1 MKLLCPLS
9 GIRYEIGTFKLS
21 SFKEQKVPH
30 PFLSFPLN
38 EVLGSCLPKFA
49 SQDLKDEDLHLFG
62 TYLVSKLPI
71 ERWGHPLLEKA
82 PLSYWTPFW
91 LAHIENLAA
100 TVKRLDGKKPKN
112 LTTFNVVSDKF
123 QFGEAP
129 LSNLK
134 EWLASTNQTI
144 NEFYSPISEEALKRN
159 KEFRANLSEEQFSS
173 EAQCNAVIEKILRG
187 SLSSPR
193 EKAKF
198 PELISNWAAKVGDFP
213 NSVFR
218 MSSGERTTVRSFWKG
233 IIQNAFDLGANGKGY
248 SNILTSDVTIA
259 DLEELQ
265 EHCMEHIPSGTL
277 QSRALW
283 DELAKLKEVIQEFKS
298 PSRSADLAIEIL
310 SSSDIKSILEEVSHV
325 APIKNMENDDPDM
338 PRKEDYPTLSSYVKA
353 KMAYKNQK
361 DLEAKNLKESEGV
374 K

>member
-9 GIRYEIGTFKLS
+9 GIRYEVGTFKLS
-21 SFKEQKVPH
+21 NYKEQKVPH

-38 EVLGSCLPKFA
+38 EVLGSCLPAFA
-49 SQDLKDEDLHLFG
+49 NESLFEEDLHLFG

-91 LAHIENLAA
+91 LANIQNLAA
-100 TVKRLDGKKPKN
+100 TVKRLNGKKVKN
-112 LTTFNVVSDKF
+112 LTTFSVMSDKF
-123 QFGEAP
+123 QQGEAP
-129 LSNLK
+129 LGNLK
-134 EWLASTNQTI
+134 EWLASANQTI
-144 NEFYSPISEEALKRN
+144 NEFYSPISEEARKRN
-159 KEFRANLSEEQFSS
+159 KNFRANLSEEQFSS

-193 EKAKF
+193 EKQKF
-198 PELISNWAAKVGDFP
+198 PELIASWAAKVGDFP

-218 MSSGERTTVRSFWKG
+218 NSKGERTTVRSFWKQ
-233 IIQNAFDLGANGKGY
+233 IIQDAFDLGANGRGY
-248 SNILTSDVTIA
+248 SNILTSDVSIA

-283 DELAKLKEVIQEFKS
+283 DELAKLKEVILEFKS
-298 PSRSADLAIEIL
+298 PSKSSDLSVEVL
-310 SSSDIKSILEEVSHV
+310 SSLDIENILGEVSHV
-325 APIKNMENDDPDM
+325 APKVNSENDDPDM
-338 PRKEDYPTLSSYVKA
+338 PRKEDYPTLSSFVKA
-353 KMAYKNQK
+353 KLAYKNSK
-361 DLEAKNLKESEGV
+361 ETLKAQMNTGE
-374 K
+374 

>member
-9 GIRYEIGTFKLS
+9 GIRYEVGTFKLS
-21 SFKEQKVPH
+21 NYKEQKVPH

-38 EVLGSCLPKFA
+38 EVLGSCLPRFA
-49 SQDLKDEDLHLFG
+49 NESLFEEDLHLFG
-62 TYLVSKLPI
+62 TYLISKLPV
-71 ERWGHPLLEKA
+71 ERWGNPLLEKESF
-82 PLSYWTPFW
+82 SYWTPFW
-91 LAHIENLAA
+91 LSHIEQLAS

-112 LTTFNVVSDKF
+112 IPTFNVFSE
-123 QFGEAP
+123 GETHP

-134 EWLASTNQTI
+134 EWLKEANLCI
-144 NEFYSPISEEALKRN
+144 NEFYAPISEEALKRN
-159 KEFRANLSEEQFSS
+159 KDFRANLSEEQFSS

-193 EKAKF
+193 EKQKF

-218 MSSGERTTVRSFWKG
+218 DSKGNRSTVRTFWKQ
-233 IIQNAFDLGANGKGY
+233 IIQDAFDLGANGRGY

-265 EHCMEHIPSGTL
+265 EHCMENIPAGTL

-283 DELAKLKEVIQEFKS
+283 EELGKLKEVILEFKS
-298 PSRSADLAIEIL
+298 PSRSSDLSIEIL
-310 SSSDIKSILEEVSHV
+310 SSQDIESILGEVSHIV
-325 APIKNMENDDPDM
+325 PMKNQENDDPDM
-338 PRKEDYPTLSSYVKA
+338 PRKEDYPTLSSFVKA
-353 KMAYKNQK
+353 KMAYKNSK
-361 DLEAKNLKESEGV
+361 ATLKAGE
-374 K
+374 